1 MLEFV
6 GRQLGVGGRFLG
18 VTWLLLA
25 RQLGLDERVGRELAL
40 VTPVRLVADVRR
52 DLSAKQTFAWSRNSN
67 ASFYGV
73 QCTCTGTGT

>member
-25 RQLGLDERVGRELAL
+25 RQLGLDQRVGRELAL

-52 DLSAKQTFAWSRNSN
+52 DLSAKQTFAGSTNANS
-67 ASFYGV
+67 SFSSV
-73 QCTCTGTGT
+73 QCTPTCT